1 MPQLMQLEQGL
12 SSCGILESIKK
23 CPNLWKVAFVHGS
36 SKAKSPDE
44 FLDDLEVKHSQSQL
58 QKEKEIDV
66 FKYFCE
72 FIQSLES
79 DEGMKVHKTTHQVQG
94 QSFVVRPAL
103 LINYI
108 YINYI
113 VLGYVCEGIDPFDN
127 YVMTT
132 FFGLGASLS

>member
-1 MPQLMQLEQGL
+1 MPQLMQLQGL

-23 CPNLWKVAFVHGS
+23 CPNLWKVAFVRGKFC
-36 SKAKSPDE
+36 SKAKSPDQ

-58 QKEKEIDV
+58 RKEKEIDV

-79 DEGMKVHKTTHQVQG
+79 DEGMKVHKTTRQVQG

-113 VLGYVCEGIDPFDN
+113 VLGYVCERIDPFDN
-127 YVMTT
+127 YVTTT
-132 FFGLGASLS
+132 FFGL